1 MLQLIL
7 EQLVNGASIA
17 AISTNVASQA
27 AFVMPG
33 VKVFVQDLPK
43 IKFIRSLQ
51 TIIRIIVDTLE
62 DYCIGKVQQRDQ
74 IFSDNMGRR
83 QTDLHHLVIGVINE
97 EHLHPLIVST
107 SIILIG

>member
-1 MLQLIL
+1 M
-7 EQLVNGASIA
+7 EQLVNGTPLA
-17 AISTNVASQA
+17 AISPKSVSQA
-27 AFVMPG
+27 ALDTPG
-33 VKVFVQDLPK
+33 VKVIVQELPS
-43 IKFIRSLQ
+43 INFIRSLQ

-83 QTDLHHLVIGVINE
+83 QTDLHHLVIGFINE